1 MSKSGWVLCCSIN
14 NSINN
19 SALLHHSQFYTIGI
33 LYNWAAHS
41 PCNRSCD
48 PDTGQVTADEGHVM
62 TTKGQVH

>member
-1 MSKSGWVLCCSIN
+1 MYVLFIIN
-14 NSINN
+14 MWS
-19 SALLHHSQFYTIGI
+19 LVFQTDIGI

-62 TTKGQVH
+62 TTKGQVHRF

>member
-1 MSKSGWVLCCSIN
+1 MGPGPPPFLIKRGGGGGN
-14 NSINN
+14 
-19 SALLHHSQFYTIGI
+19 IGI

-41 PCNRSCD
+41 PFNRSCD